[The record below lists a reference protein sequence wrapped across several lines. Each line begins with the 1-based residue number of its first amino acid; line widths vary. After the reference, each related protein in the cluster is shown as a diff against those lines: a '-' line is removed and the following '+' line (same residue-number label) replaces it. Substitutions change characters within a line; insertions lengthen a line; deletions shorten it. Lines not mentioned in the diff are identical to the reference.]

1 MLCVVYYEKLRTD
14 QSPLP
19 LAACRLPWCGQYV
32 DKWPVG
38 RPDLARLF
46 LLQIDFRLWLWTA
59 CVSVCVCR
67 KLVHTVL
74 RAGEIAFGEIQ
85 MCFMFIE
92 LCGTQH

>member
-1 MLCVVYYEKLRTD
+1 MVWTV
-14 QSPLP
+14 
-19 LAACRLPWCGQYV
+19 CRQV
-32 DKWPVG
+32 AG

-59 CVSVCVCR
+59 CVCVCVQETGA
-67 KLVHTVL
+67 HTVL
-74 RAGEIAFGEIQ
+74 RAGAIAFGEIQ